1 MPPELK
7 SILLAA
13 RVLSPESFSFG
24 GRETSTRP
32 DTLIASVAEC
42 LYKQCYGVKWQGHLV
57 EREEGSED
65 SGDLTLPLH
74 EANAGSDRHDVG
86 WTIEE
91 ILDTG
96 EVVASKNGIA
106 RSFLPGQFLTHLG
119 PGLSPREGEQITVS
133 WAAES
138 IDLQPEFYWFFGE
151 TVSPWPENENLLRFY
166 WNIDHPTGA
175 PALTRCLTSELN
187 RFQVPF
193 QFKCVKDSAS
203 LYRLDTAVL
212 YVNRNYS
219 TIVLRLV
226 ARVQTAVCQ
235 YLGQDVPLFTKRLA
249 SGLAIAED
257 PGDGI
262 SFGMNRCRIVAEALL
277 AMHQEGLEAE
287 DQRLDRLTREF
298 GNRGLNLDLPYLNP
312 GSADRYEL
320 P

>member
-7 SILLAA
+7 SILRAV
-13 RVLSPESFSFG
+13 RILSPESFSFG
-24 GRETSTRP
+24 GRETSARP
-32 DTLIASVAEC
+32 DTLVASVAEC

-57 EREEGSED
+57 EREARSDD
-65 SGDLTLPLH
+65 SGDLVPVLQALETGH
-74 EANAGSDRHDVG
+74 ARHNNG
-86 WTIEE
+86 WRVEE
-91 ILDTG
+91 VLDTG

-119 PGLSPREGEQITVS
+119 PGISPREGEQITVS

-151 TVSPWPENENLLRFY
+151 TVSPWPENENLLRVY
-166 WNIDHPTGA
+166 WNIDHPAGA

-193 QFKCVKDSAS
+193 QFKCVKDSAA
-203 LYRLDTAVL
+203 LHRLDTAVL
-212 YVNRNYS
+212 YVNKNYI

-226 ARVQTAVCQ
+226 ARVHSAVCQ

-249 SGLAIAED
+249 PGLAVAED

-262 SFGMNRCRIVAEALL
+262 SFGMNRCRIVADALW
-277 AMHQEGLEAE
+277 AMHQEGLEGE
-287 DQRLDRLTREF
+287 DQRIERLALEF
-298 GNRGLNLDLPYLNP
+298 QNRGLNLDLPYLNP